1 MRPVLRHAAMQICA
15 RVKEVRPWHKAR
27 NRTTNTLESI
37 TSLLVTNRDQPHK
50 LKRLIKHL
58 FTSILNEILYLHL
71 HYITM
76 ALIFY
81 VSLEL
86 LLGTVHISNN
96 LEMIEILWDSY
107 LLWFPVKSLGVC
119 FLHGCLWGKNTKRP
133 HRAQIFPKGPTS
145 IENSLKSLKPCQA
158 TQIT

>member
-96 LEMIEILWDSY
+96 LEMIEIL
-107 LLWFPVKSLGVC
+107 
-119 FLHGCLWGKNTKRP
+119 
-133 HRAQIFPKGPTS
+133 
-145 IENSLKSLKPCQA
+145 
-158 TQIT
+158 

>member
-37 TSLLVTNRDQPHK
+37 TSLLVTNRDQPPK

-71 HYITM
+71 RYITM

-96 LEMIEILWDSY
+96 LEMIEIL
-107 LLWFPVKSLGVC
+107 
-119 FLHGCLWGKNTKRP
+119 
-133 HRAQIFPKGPTS
+133 
-145 IENSLKSLKPCQA
+145 
-158 TQIT
+158 